1 MMDQAAQ
8 FLRIVRSEVLESIY
22 LLAKR
27 DCKIHLQAQGSRGSR
42 RNRILYLI
50 KPCPRINS
58 GFQFRRCFEK
68 DQWTLLKNKG
78 ERKMTAKNGNR
89 LQHHLTAVKEGKR
102 CFENAF
108 ESIAR
113 MILESEIEKVVVNG
127 RTTYD
132 FTIFRTGKKHIIGI
146 YDEINSFV
154 SFVKDA
160 AEGGSSKEMAFVLVG
175 EPGNGKTFFVE
186 FLCSM
191 YRSFLANEK
200 NRKYTFRFTNM
211 DRLGS
216 YGKIS
221 TIESQTYE
229 DPMILAMNLFE
240 NPDDNKTFLA
250 KQIGFS
256 DKEIEQLYDNY
267 RPLGACSG
275 YMWND
280 IINLADGNIDEMLK
294 HIEIIPVPMTES
306 LGTITGKYPAKDKI
320 TSSAVD
326 LLGEESIQRLLH
338 ITDTNNPYRFDLRRG
353 ALARVAGGGIHFSDE
368 VFKNKKDLVQV
379 YLGVIQNRV
388 IEIDGYKW
396 PIDTLIV
403 ATSNNSEFNRFLSE
417 KEEAPIVDRCR
428 ICYVSHNTNYKLQEN
443 LTSYAI
449 GNEAKTT
456 LDRKDLHRDPNLNYA
471 TSVAVVLT
479 RLPRSEKLT
488 AIETMKLSAGEVAG
502 EKSIKTLAEVID
514 TLNQDPDITKR
525 FGQKGLG
532 QRNLGRAIQLLIESS
547 ETNEGRCMFAYDIY
561 KTLERVV
568 LDYVTEVNDRAKYL
582 EDLKTAK
589 GMYRERIM
597 TEMFNAYMDEP
608 FAIRKDVM
616 NYVNM
621 IIGIDAE
628 NLGPDKMWKYKDPQT
643 GELKAL
649 KVDER
654 YIKGVEERLGLK
666 TEEQRETFRTSI
678 RKIYGQKISVD
689 PNYDFMDN
697 LELVKAVTDV
707 RLKSDIAGAGSL
719 IGALANR
726 TNEENQK
733 LYDRMID
740 TMLNKLNYCKT
751 CAQKTIEYFCT
762 QEDEN

>member
-1 MMDQAAQ
+1 MTT
-8 FLRIVRSEVLESIY
+8 STHS
-22 LLAKR
+22 
-27 DCKIHLQAQGSRGSR
+27 
-42 RNRILYLI
+42 LI
-50 KPCPRINS
+50 
-58 GFQFRRCFEK
+58 
-68 DQWTLLKNKG
+68 
-78 ERKMTAKNGNR
+78 
-89 LQHHLTAVKEGKR
+89 QHIKAVKKR
-102 CFENAF
+102 QRRFENAF
-108 ESIAR
+108 QGVSR
-113 MILESEIEKVVVNG
+113 MILEGGIEKTTVNG
-127 RTTYD
+127 KTTYD
-132 FTIFRTGKKHIIGI
+132 FRVFRTGPKHVIGM

-154 SFVKDA
+154 SYVKDA

-186 FLCSM
+186 FLAAK
-191 YRSFLANEK
+191 YRSFLSRDE
-200 NRKYTFRFTNM
+200 NRKYTFKFQHL
-211 DRLGS
+211 DRLGT
-216 YGKIS
+216 YGRI
-221 TIESQTYE
+221 TTVESQTYE

-240 NPDDNKTFLA
+240 LPDDNQTFLLRE
-250 KQIGFS
+250 IGFS
-256 DKEIEQLYDNY
+256 DDEIKTLYDDY

-275 YMWND
+275 YIWND
-280 IINLADGNIDEMLK
+280 IRTHCDADLERMLDFVD
-294 HIEIIPVPMTES
+294 IIPVPLTES
-306 LGTITGKYPAKDKI
+306 LGTVTGKYPAKDKI

-338 ITDTNNPYRFDLRRG
+338 IADTNNPYRFDLRRG

-368 VFKNKKDLVQV
+368 IFKNKKDLVQV
-379 YLGVIQNRV
+379 YLGVIQNRN

-403 ATSNNSEFNRFLSE
+403 ATSNNMEFHRFLSE

-428 ICYVSHNTNYKLQEN
+428 LCYVSHNTNYKLQKD
-443 LTSYAI
+443 LTGYTI
-449 GNEAKTT
+449 GTEARTT
-456 LDRKDLHRDPNLNYA
+456 LTKERLHQDPNLNYA
-471 TSVAVVLT
+471 ASVGVVLS

-488 AIETMKLSAGEVAG
+488 PVETMKLAAGEVAG

-514 TLNQDPDITKR
+514 TLNQDPEIINR

-532 QRNLGRAIQLLIESS
+532 QRNLGRSLQLLIESS
-547 ETNEGRCMFAYDIY
+547 ETNEGQCMFAYDVF
-561 KTLERVV
+561 KALERIV
-568 LDYVTEVNDRAKYL
+568 LDYVTEANDRAKYL
-582 EDLKTAK
+582 EDIKTAK
-589 GMYRERIM
+589 GLYRERIM

-608 FAIRKDVM
+608 LAIRRDVM

-643 GELKAL
+643 HDLKAL
-649 KVDER
+649 KIDER
-654 YIKGVEERLGLK
+654 YVNSVEERLGLK
-666 TEEQRETFRTSI
+666 TEEQRESFRTSI
-678 RKIYGQKISVD
+678 RKIYGQKISID

-733 LYDRMID
+733 LYDRMIN
-740 TMLNKLNYCKT
+740 TMLNKLGYCRT

-762 QEDEN
+762 QEDEK

>member
-1 MMDQAAQ
+1 
-8 FLRIVRSEVLESIY
+8 
-22 LLAKR
+22 
-27 DCKIHLQAQGSRGSR
+27 
-42 RNRILYLI
+42 
-50 KPCPRINS
+50 
-58 GFQFRRCFEK
+58 
-68 DQWTLLKNKG
+68 
-78 ERKMTAKNGNR
+78 
-89 LQHHLTAVKEGKR
+89 
-102 CFENAF
+102 
-108 ESIAR
+108 
-113 MILESEIEKVVVNG
+113 VVVNG
-127 RTTYD
+127 KTTYD
-132 FTIFRTGKKHIIGI
+132 FKIFRNGSKHVIGM
-146 YDEINSFV
+146 YEEINSFV
-154 SFVKDA
+154 SYVKDA
-160 AEGGSSKEMAFVLVG
+160 SEGGSSKEMAFVLVG

-186 FLCSM
+186 FLAGR
-191 YRSFLANEK
+191 YRNFLSKEN
-200 NRKYTFRFTNM
+200 NRKYSFKFLN
-211 DRLGS
+211 LNKVGN

-221 TIESQTYE
+221 AIESQTYE

-240 NPDDNKTFLA
+240 DSDKNKEYLA

-256 DKEIEQLYDNY
+256 DKDIEKLYEDY

-275 YMWND
+275 YIWND
-280 IINLADGNIDEMLK
+280 IQEHCDGNIDEILK
-294 HIEIIPVPMTES
+294 FVDIIPVPLTES
-306 LGTITGKYPAKDKI
+306 LGTVTGKYPAKDKI

-368 VFKNKKDLVQV
+368 IYKNKKDLVQV
-379 YLGVIQNRV
+379 YLGVIQNRN
-388 IEIDGYKW
+388 IEIDGFKW

-403 ATSNNSEFNRFLSE
+403 ATSNNSEFHRFLSE

-428 ICYVSHNTNYKLQEN
+428 ICYVSHNTNYKLQKE
-443 LTSYAI
+443 LTNYAI
-449 GNEAKTT
+449 GSEARTT
-456 LDRKDLHRDPNLNYA
+456 LNGENLHQDPNLNYSS
-471 TSVAVVLT
+471 SVAAVLS

-488 AIETMKLSAGEVAG
+488 PVETMKLAAGEVAG

-514 TLNQDPDITKR
+514 TLNQDPEIINR

-547 ETNEGRCMFAYDIY
+547 ETNEGQCMFAYDIFRA
-561 KTLERVV
+561 LDRII
-568 LDYVTEVNDRAKYL
+568 LDYVTEANDRVKFL
-582 EDLKTAK
+582 EDLKTGK
-589 GMYRERIM
+589 GLYRERIM

-608 FAIRKDVM
+608 YAIRKDVM

-628 NLGPDKMWKYKDPQT
+628 NLGPDKMWKYKDPQND
-643 GELKAL
+643 ELKAL
-649 KVDER
+649 KIDER
-654 YIKGVEERLGLK
+654 YINSVEERLGLK
-666 TEEQRETFRTSI
+666 TEEQRESFRTSI

-689 PNYDFMDN
+689 PDYDFMDN

-733 LYDRMID
+733 LYDRMIE
-740 TMLNKLNYCKT
+740 TMLNKLGYCRT

-762 QEDEN
+762 QEDEK

>member
-1 MMDQAAQ
+1 MVQRKKHTLHDHLAA
-8 FLRIVRSEVLESIY
+8 VK
-22 LLAKR
+22 A
-27 DCKIHLQAQGSRGSR
+27 
-42 RNRILYLI
+42 
-50 KPCPRINS
+50 
-58 GFQFRRCFEK
+58 
-68 DQWTLLKNKG
+68 G
-78 ERKMTAKNGNR
+78 ERR
-89 LQHHLTAVKEGKR
+89 
-102 CFENAF
+102 FENAF
-108 ESIAR
+108 QGVSR
-113 MILESEIEKVVVNG
+113 MILENDFEKVMVQG
-127 RTTYD
+127 KTTYN
-132 FTIFRTGKKHIIGI
+132 FKVFNTGGKHIIGM

-160 AEGGSSKEMAFVLVG
+160 AEGGSSKEMAYVLVG

-186 FLCSM
+186 FLCSK
-191 YRSFLANEK
+191 YRHYLSQEK
-200 NRKYTFRFTNM
+200 NRKYTFKFLNM
-211 DRLGS
+211 DKLES
-216 YGKIS
+216 YGKITS
-221 TIESQTYE
+221 IESQTYE
-229 DPMILAMNLFE
+229 DPMILALNLFE
-240 NPDDNKTFLA
+240 DMNDNKTFLS
-250 KQIGFS
+250 KEVGFS
-256 DKEIEQLYDNY
+256 DDEIESFYENY
-267 RPLGACSG
+267 RPLGACSE
-275 YMWND
+275 YIWKNIRSFTND
-280 IINLADGNIDEMLK
+280 TMEDMLK
-294 HIEIIPVPMTES
+294 FIEIVPVPLTES
-306 LGTITGKYPAKDKI
+306 LGTVTGKYPAKDKI

-368 VFKNKKDLVQV
+368 IFKNKKDLVQV
-379 YLGVIQNRV
+379 YLGVIQNRN

-403 ATSNNSEFNRFLSE
+403 ATSNNSEFNRFMAE

-428 ICYVSHNTNYKLQEN
+428 VCYVSHNTNYKLQKD

-449 GNEAKTT
+449 GSDIKTT
-456 LDRKDLHRDPNLNYA
+456 FSMEPLHNDPNLNYA
-471 TSVAVVLT
+471 ASVAVVLT

-488 AIETMKLSAGEVAG
+488 PIETMKLAAGEVAG
-502 EKSIKTLAEVID
+502 EKSIKTLSEVID
-514 TLNQDPDITKR
+514 TLNQEPDITKR

-532 QRNLGRAIQLLIESS
+532 QRNLGRAIQLMIESS
-547 ETNEGRCMFAYDIY
+547 ETNEGKCMFAYDIY
-561 KTLERVV
+561 KALERVV
-568 LDYVTEVNDRAKYL
+568 LDYVTDANDRAKFL
-582 EDLKTAK
+582 DDLKTAR
-589 GMYRERIM
+589 GMYRERVM

-643 GELKAL
+643 GELQAMRI
-649 KVDER
+649 DER
-654 YIKGVEERLGLK
+654 YIKSIEERLGLK
-666 TEEQRETFRTSI
+666 TEEQRETFRTAI
-678 RKIYGQKISVD
+678 RKIYGQKIAVD

-733 LYDRMID
+733 LYDRMVV
-740 TMLNKLNYCKT
+740 TMLEKLNYCRT

-762 QEDEN
+762 QEDET

>member
-1 MMDQAAQ
+1 MAKKAQ
-8 FLRIVRSEVLESIY
+8 SQTKSQ
-22 LLAKR
+22 
-27 DCKIHLQAQGSRGSR
+27 LQEH
-42 RNRILYLI
+42 
-50 KPCPRINS
+50 CV
-58 GFQFRRCFEK
+58 
-68 DQWTLLKNKG
+68 
-78 ERKMTAKNGNR
+78 
-89 LQHHLTAVKEGKR
+89 AVKEQRR

-108 ESIAR
+108 QSVAR
-113 MILESEIEKVVVNG
+113 MILESQIDKVVVNAK
-127 RTTYD
+127 TTYD
-132 FTIFRTGKKHIIGI
+132 FTIFRNGQKHVIGM

-154 SFVKDA
+154 SYVKDA
-160 AEGGSSKEMAFVLVG
+160 AENGSSKEMAFVLVG
-175 EPGNGKTFFVE
+175 EPGNGKTFFVD
-186 FLCSM
+186 FLCAH
-191 YRSFLANEK
+191 YRSFLSKNE
-200 NRKYTFRFTNM
+200 NRKYTFRFNNM
-211 DRLGS
+211 AALGN
-216 YGKIS
+216 YGRINM
-221 TIESQTYE
+221 IESQTYE
-229 DPMILAMNLFE
+229 DPMILAMNLFDAPE
-240 NPDDNKTFLA
+240 ENKTFLA
-250 KQIGFS
+250 KEFGFKDKQI
-256 DKEIEQLYDNY
+256 DALYENY

-275 YMWND
+275 YIWNNIREHTDGD
-280 IINLADGNIDEMLK
+280 INKMLEFID
-294 HIEIIPVPMTES
+294 IIPVPLTES
-306 LGTITGKYPAKDKI
+306 LGTVTGKYPAKDKI

-326 LLGEESIQRLLH
+326 LLGEESIQRLMH

-353 ALARVAGGGIHFSDE
+353 ALARVAGGGIHFADE
-368 VFKNKKDLVQV
+368 IYKNKKDLVQV
-379 YLGVIQNRV
+379 YLGVIQNRN

-396 PIDTLIV
+396 PIDTLII
-403 ATSNNSEFNRFLSE
+403 ATSNNSEFNRFLAE

-428 ICYVSHNTNYKLQEN
+428 ICYVSHNTNYKLQN
-443 LTSYAI
+443 DLTGYAI
-449 GNEAKTT
+449 GNEARTT
-456 LDRKDLHRDPNLNYA
+456 LMREALHQDPNLNYA
-471 TSVAVVLT
+471 ASVASVLT

-488 AIETMKLSAGEVAG
+488 PIETMKLAAGEVAG

-514 TLNQDPDITKR
+514 NLNQEPDITKR

-532 QRNLGRAIQLLIESS
+532 QRNVGRAIQLLIESS

-561 KTLERVV
+561 NALDRII
-568 LDYVTEVNDRAKYL
+568 LDYVTDANDRAKYL
-582 EDLKTAK
+582 EDVKIGK

-608 FAIRKDVM
+608 LAIRKDVM

-643 GELKAL
+643 GDLKAL
-649 KVDER
+649 KIDVR
-654 YIKGVEERLGLK
+654 YVKSVEERLGLK

-733 LYDRMID
+733 LYDRMVD
-740 TMLNKLNYCKT
+740 TMLNKLGYCRT

>member
-1 MMDQAAQ
+1 
-8 FLRIVRSEVLESIY
+8 
-22 LLAKR
+22 
-27 DCKIHLQAQGSRGSR
+27 
-42 RNRILYLI
+42 
-50 KPCPRINS
+50 
-58 GFQFRRCFEK
+58 
-68 DQWTLLKNKG
+68 
-78 ERKMTAKNGNR
+78 
-89 LQHHLTAVKEGKR
+89 
-102 CFENAF
+102 
-108 ESIAR
+108 
-113 MILESEIEKVVVNG
+113 MILGSDISKVVVNG
-127 RTTYD
+127 KTTYD
-132 FTIFRTGKKHIIGI
+132 FSLFRSGPRHVIGM
-146 YDEINSFV
+146 YDEVNSFV

-186 FLCSM
+186 YLCTRYRHFLTQP
-191 YRSFLANEK
+191 K
-200 NRKYTFRFTNM
+200 NRKYTFRFRHL
-211 DRLGS
+211 DLLEG
-216 YGKIS
+216 YGRIRV
-221 TIESQTYE
+221 IESQTFE
-229 DPMILAMNLFE
+229 DPVILAMNLFE
-240 NPDDNKTFLA
+240 TEEENRAYLA
-250 KQIGFS
+250 GKLRFS
-256 DKEIEQLYDNY
+256 DEQVDKLYENY

-275 YMWND
+275 YIWND
-280 IINLADGNIDEMLK
+280 IRNHADGDIDKMLEF
-294 HIEIIPVPMTES
+294 IEIVPVPLTES

-368 VFKNKKDLVQV
+368 IFKNKKDLVQV
-379 YLGVIQNRV
+379 YLGVIQNRT
-388 IEIDGYKW
+388 IEIDGFKW
-396 PIDTLIV
+396 PIDTLII

-417 KEEAPIVDRCR
+417 REEAPIVDRCR
-428 ICYVSHNTNYKLQEN
+428 LCYVSHNTNYKLQQD
-443 LTSYAI
+443 LTTYAI
-449 GNEAKTT
+449 GSEAKTT
-456 LDRKDLHRDPNLNYA
+456 LDRQDLHQDPNLNYA
-471 TSVAVVLT
+471 ASVAVVLT

-488 AIETMKLSAGEVAG
+488 PVETMKLAAGEVAG

-514 TLNQDPDITKR
+514 MLNQEPDITKR

-532 QRNLGRAIQLLIESS
+532 QRNLGRAIQLLLESS
-547 ETNEGRCMFAYDIY
+547 ETNEGSCMFAYDVF
-561 KTLERVV
+561 KTLERVI
-568 LDYVTEVNDRAKYL
+568 LDYVPDANDRAKYL
-582 EDLKTAK
+582 EDIRMGK
-589 GMYRERIM
+589 GLYRERIM

-608 FAIRKDVM
+608 LAIKRDVM

-628 NLGPDKMWKYKDPQT
+628 NLGPDKMWKYKDPQS

-649 KVDER
+649 KIDER
-654 YIKGVEERLGLK
+654 YINSVEERLGLK
-666 TEEQRETFRTSI
+666 TTEQRETFRTSI

-733 LYDRMID
+733 LYDRMVD

-762 QEDEN
+762 QEDET

>member
-1 MMDQAAQ
+1 MGGTMA
-8 FLRIVRSEVLESIY
+8 
-22 LLAKR
+22 
-27 DCKIHLQAQGSRGSR
+27 
-42 RNRILYLI
+42 
-50 KPCPRINS
+50 NS
-58 GFQFRRCFEK
+58 TNN
-68 DQWTLLKNKG
+68 TLH
-78 ERKMTAKNGNR
+78 
-89 LQHHLTAVKEGKR
+89 HHLRAVKDGKR
-102 CFENAF
+102 IFENAF
-108 ESIAR
+108 QGVSR

-127 RTTYD
+127 KTTYD
-132 FTIFRTGKKHIIGI
+132 FSIFRTGKKHIISM

-154 SFVKDA
+154 SYVKDA
-160 AEGGSSKEMAFVLVG
+160 AENGSSKEMAYVLVG

-186 FLCSM
+186 FLCDK
-191 YRSFLANEK
+191 YRSFLAEAK
-200 NRKYTFRFTNM
+200 NRKYTFKFHNM
-211 DRLGS
+211 DKLGS
-216 YGKIS
+216 YGRIT

-229 DPMILAMNLFE
+229 DPMILAMSLFE
-240 NPDDNKTFLA
+240 NPNENKTFLA

-256 DKEIEQLYDNY
+256 DNETENLYENY
-267 RPLGACSG
+267 RPLGACSS
-275 YMWND
+275 YIWNN
-280 IINLADGNIDEMLK
+280 IRNFADGDIDKMLEFV
-294 HIEIIPVPMTES
+294 EIVPVPLIES
-306 LGTITGKYPAKDKI
+306 MGTITGKYPAKDKI

-353 ALARVAGGGIHFSDE
+353 ALSRVAGGGIHFSDE
-368 VFKNKKDLVQV
+368 IFKNKKDLVQV

-396 PIDTLIV
+396 PIDALII
-403 ATSNNSEFNRFLSE
+403 ATSNNSEFHRFLAE

-428 ICYVSHNTNYKLQEN
+428 ICYVSHNTNYKLQQD
-443 LTSYAI
+443 LTLYTI
-449 GNEAKTT
+449 GRETRTT
-456 LDRKDLHRDPNLNYA
+456 LTREYLHQDPNLNYA
-471 TSVAVVLT
+471 ASVAVVLS

-488 AIETMKLSAGEVAG
+488 PVETMKLAAGEVAG

-514 TLNQDPDITKR
+514 MLNQDPEIINR

-547 ETNEGRCMFAYDIY
+547 ETNEGQCMFAYDIY
-561 KTLERVV
+561 RAVERII
-568 LDYVTEVNDRAKYL
+568 LDYVTEANDRTKYL

-589 GMYRERIM
+589 GLYRERIM
-597 TEMFNAYMDEP
+597 TEIFNAYMDEP

-643 GELKAL
+643 GELRAL
-649 KVDER
+649 KIDER
-654 YIKGVEERLGLK
+654 YINSVEERLELK
-666 TEEQRETFRTSI
+666 TEEQRQTFRTSI
-678 RKIYGQKISVD
+678 RKIYGQKISVEPD
-689 PNYDFMDN
+689 YDFMDN

-751 CAQKTIEYFCT
+751 CAQKTVEYFCT
-762 QEDEN
+762 QEDEK

>member
-1 MMDQAAQ
+1 MSNNANT
-8 FLRIVRSEVLESIY
+8 LR
-22 LLAKR
+22 
-27 DCKIHLQAQGSRGSR
+27 
-42 RNRILYLI
+42 
-50 KPCPRINS
+50 
-58 GFQFRRCFEK
+58 
-68 DQWTLLKNKG
+68 
-78 ERKMTAKNGNR
+78 
-89 LQHHLTAVKEGKR
+89 HHLTEVKEGKR
-102 CFENAF
+102 CFENACQGV
-108 ESIAR
+108 SR
-113 MILESEIEKVVVNG
+113 MILDSEITKAVVNG
-127 RTTYD
+127 KTTYD
-132 FTIFRTGKKHIIGI
+132 FSLFREGSKHVIGM

-154 SFVKDA
+154 SYVKDA

-175 EPGNGKTFFVE
+175 EPGNGKTFLVD
-186 FLCSM
+186 FLSAK
-191 YRSFLANEK
+191 YRDFLSIEK
-200 NRKYTFRFTNM
+200 NRKYTFKFLN
-211 DRLGS
+211 LAKLEN
-216 YGKIS
+216 YGRIA

-240 NPDDNKTFLA
+240 NPDQNKEFLT

-256 DKEIEQLYDNY
+256 DKEVEAAYENY
-267 RPLGACSG
+267 RPIGACSG
-275 YMWND
+275 YIWND
-280 IINLADGNIDEMLK
+280 IRNLTGGAIDEMLK
-294 HIEIIPVPMTES
+294 FIEIIPVPLTES
-306 LGTITGKYPAKDKI
+306 LGTVTGKYPAKDKI
-320 TSSAVD
+320 TSSSVD

-368 VFKNKKDLVQV
+368 IYKNKKDLVQV
-379 YLGVIQNRV
+379 YLGVIQNRS

-403 ATSNNSEFNRFLSE
+403 ATSNNSEFHRFLSE

-428 ICYVSHNTNYKLQEN
+428 ICYVSHNTNYKLQKD
-443 LTSYAI
+443 LTKYAI
-449 GNEAKTT
+449 GSETRTT
-456 LDRKDLHRDPNLNYA
+456 LTREKLHQDPNLNYA
-471 TSVAVVLT
+471 TSIAVVLS

-488 AIETMKLSAGEVAG
+488 PVETMKLSAGEVAG

-514 TLNQDPDITKR
+514 TLNQDPNIINR

-532 QRNLGRAIQLLIESS
+532 QRNLGRAIQLSIESS
-547 ETNEGRCMFAYDIY
+547 ETNEGRCMFAYDIF
-561 KTLERVV
+561 KALDRII
-568 LDYVTEVNDRAKYL
+568 LDYVTEANDRTKYL

-589 GMYRERIM
+589 GLYRERIM

-628 NLGPDKMWKYKDPQT
+628 NLGPDKMWKYKNPQT

-649 KVDER
+649 KIDER
-654 YIKGVEERLGLK
+654 YINSVEERLGLK
-666 TEEQRETFRTSI
+666 SEEQRESFRTSI
-678 RKIYGQKISVD
+678 RKIYGQKISVNPD
-689 PNYDFMDN
+689 YDFMDN

-740 TMLNKLNYCKT
+740 TMLEKLGYCKT

-762 QEDEN
+762 QEDEK